1 MSNNYS
7 AQIIFENEL
16 QPKATAKI
24 PVGIHAGCKI
34 DGVVV
39 TDEYVDINFKDS
51 DLRSNNVRLWA
62 PKGKYPQ
69 DIKDADG
76 NVIGK
81 ETVQQAVDR
90 EERANLRHLVK
101 VQHIVAPETVA
112 GTEAKSYLDLSKKIA
127 KVINENKDSVQV
139 NLKLIFDSEGKYST
153 FPKYPSYI
161 ELHIEGQEPTLVYS
175 EYEISKGLTPAGK
188 AKKETDLL
196 L

>member
-16 QPKATAKI
+16 QPKATSKI
-24 PVGIHAGCKI
+24 PVGIHTGCKVE
-34 DGVVV
+34 GVVV
-39 TDEYVDINFKDS
+39 TAEYVDINFKDS
-51 DLRSNNVRLWA
+51 ESRSNNVRLWA

-76 NVIGK
+76 NVSGK
-81 ETVQQAVDR
+81 ETVQQAIER

-101 VQHIVAPETVA
+101 VQHIVAPETIA
-112 GTEAKSYLDLSKKIA
+112 STEAKSYIDLAKKIS
-127 KVINENKDSVQV
+127 KIINENKDSVQV

-161 ELHIEGQEPTLVYS
+161 ELCVEGQEPTLTYS
-175 EYEISKGLTPAGK
+175 EYEISKGLSPAGK
-188 AKKETDLL
+188 PKKEDDLL
-196 L
+196 